1 MLFFRLYERVAETD
15 FGQKLR
21 MPPMDLGGDLYR
33 KLVEDGSIICD
44 EEVNRLF
51 VLIIYL
57 TDVIGIIV
65 EIFKFIYFILPL
77 PPGTYV

>member
-51 VLIIYL
+51 VLII
-57 TDVIGIIV
+57 
-65 EIFKFIYFILPL
+65 
-77 PPGTYV
+77 